1 MGTQPFK
8 WFQVSETRATML
20 PVVGFFP
27 AKVLVIV
34 EQKQAVPADPANN
47 PNYEFNKPK
56 SDGFKLSLSL
66 GWYHSQQYIT
76 GKQCDYFLLTA

>member
-1 MGTQPFK
+1 MSTQPFK

-34 EQKQAVPADPANN
+34 EQKQAV
-47 PNYEFNKPK
+47 
-56 SDGFKLSLSL
+56 S
-66 GWYHSQQYIT
+66 
-76 GKQCDYFLLTA
+76 